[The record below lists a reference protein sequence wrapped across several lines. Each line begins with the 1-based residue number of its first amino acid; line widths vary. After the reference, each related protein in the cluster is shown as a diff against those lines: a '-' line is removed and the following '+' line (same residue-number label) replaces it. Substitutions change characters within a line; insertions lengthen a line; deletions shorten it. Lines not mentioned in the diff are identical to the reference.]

1 MKILDYLLHL
11 FFLEVYTTKNGF
23 KTDINYKTFINYV

>member
-1 MKILDYLLHL
+1 MKIIFYTY
-11 FFLEVYTTKNGF
+11 FFLEVYITKNGF